1 MIRKP
6 KIAVGGVIIKD
17 NKILLT
23 KRRDEP
29 DKNKWA
35 IPGGKLELNETLE
48 EGLKREMKEETSLD
62 VEEVRLL
69 GIIEVINDNFHY
81 VILDYECNILSGE
94 IKANSDALDIKYFD
108 LNNLNGNI
116 NETTLEFI
124 NKIFKCALP
133 VSIIHRNI

>member
-1 MIRKP
+1 MMRKP
-6 KIAVGGVIIKD
+6 KIAVGGVIIRD

-48 EGLKREMKEETSLD
+48 EGLKREMKEETSLN
-62 VEEVRLL
+62 VKIGKLL

-81 VILDYECNILSGE
+81 VILDYECDIISGE
-94 IKANSDALDIKYFD
+94 IEANSDALDIGYF
-108 LNNLNGNI
+108 NLNGLSNV
-116 NETTLEFI
+116 NETTLNFI
-124 NKIFKCALP
+124 REISKGVFP
-133 VSIIHRNI
+133 VSIINRND

>member
-6 KIAVGGVIIKD
+6 KIAIGGVIIIN

-48 EGLKREMKEETSLD
+48 EGLKREMKEETSLN
-62 VEEVRLL
+62 VKKGKLL
-69 GIIEVINDNFHY
+69 GIIEVINDTFNY
-81 VILDYECNILSGE
+81 VILDYECSIISGE
-94 IKANSDALDIKYFD
+94 IKASSDALDIKYFD
-108 LNNLNGNI
+108 LNNLTDSI
-116 NETTLEFI
+116 NETTMEFI
-124 NKIFKCALP
+124 SKIKNGIFP
-133 VSIIHRNI
+133 ISIISRKI

>member
-6 KIAVGGVIIKD
+6 KIAIGGVIIIN
-17 NKILLT
+17 NKILLA

-62 VEEVRLL
+62 IKKGKLL
-69 GIIEVINDNFHY
+69 GIIEVVNDNFHY
-81 VILDYECNILSGE
+81 VILDYECSIISGE
-94 IKANSDALDIKYFD
+94 IRSGSDALDIKYFD
-108 LNNLNGNI
+108 LNNLTGDI
-116 NETTLEFI
+116 NETTMEFI
-124 NKIFKCALP
+124 NKIKSGIFP
-133 VSIIHRNI
+133 VSIISRKI

>member
-6 KIAVGGVIIKD
+6 KIAIGGVIIIN
-17 NKILLT
+17 NKILLA

-62 VEEVRLL
+62 IKKGKLL
-69 GIIEVINDNFHY
+69 GIIEVVNDNFHY
-81 VILDYECNILSGE
+81 VILDYECNIISGD
-94 IKANSDALDIKYFD
+94 IRSGSDALDIKYFD
-108 LNNLNGNI
+108 LNNLTGNI
-116 NETTLEFI
+116 NETTMEFI
-124 NKIFKCALP
+124 SKIKSGVFP
-133 VSIIHRNI
+133 VSIISRKI